1 MERSRCHLRLG
12 AQAKCSVLL
21 SKLHPSAVVDAHF
34 PNLESQKCL
43 KDLIAVRID
52 DATHGGCT
60 MKSVFFTSP
69 SIPNEE
75 LYCSKKFCIIL
86 REGPADFLFEDEAI
100 NASNFGEEE
109 DSNEIDQAVFRVGN
123 WTKDIEFV
131 RNQGLLVDNDN
142 DLAPETVPQ
151 QQMSFASLFDGQC

>member
-1 MERSRCHLRLG
+1 
-12 AQAKCSVLL
+12 
-21 SKLHPSAVVDAHF
+21 
-34 PNLESQKCL
+34 
-43 KDLIAVRID
+43 
-52 DATHGGCT
+52 

-86 REGPADFLFEDEAI
+86 SEGPADFFFEDEAI